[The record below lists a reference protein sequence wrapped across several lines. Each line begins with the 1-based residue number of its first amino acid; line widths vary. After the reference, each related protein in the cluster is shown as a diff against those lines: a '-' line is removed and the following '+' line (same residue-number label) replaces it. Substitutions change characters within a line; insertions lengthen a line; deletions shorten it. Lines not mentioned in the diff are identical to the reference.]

1 MRPEHRLAR
10 AEAICS
16 PPYRRRNR
24 GKYNKSVAQ
33 VILRW
38 EIQRGIVVIPKSVR
52 LERMRENI
60 NIFDFVLSEE
70 DMQVMAS
77 LDRKQSVFFSHQ
89 DPDMVEWFV
98 KMVEER
104 KKHR

>member
-1 MRPEHRLAR
+1 MFTTLP
-10 AEAICS
+10 S
-16 PPYRRRNR
+16 PKS

-38 EIQRGIVVIPKSVR
+38 EIQRGIVVIPKSAR